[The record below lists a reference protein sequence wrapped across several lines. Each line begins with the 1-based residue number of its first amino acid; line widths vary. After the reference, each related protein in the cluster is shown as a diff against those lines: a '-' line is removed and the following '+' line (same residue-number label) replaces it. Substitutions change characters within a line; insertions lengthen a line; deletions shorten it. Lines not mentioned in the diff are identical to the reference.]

1 MFPASIADGDSLSKQ
16 LVTDRK
22 SNLFQLSTLFLPP
35 LRWRNIAT
43 PAPQSIVMN
52 KLLMVTTVP
61 STLRSFLLPFAAH
74 FRAQGWQVDAM
85 ACGISTNPECLQGF
99 DRVWEVEW
107 SRNPLDPRNL
117 LSAPSVIRK
126 IVTREKYDLV
136 HVHTPVASFVTR
148 YALKDLRKQLR
159 LKVIYTAHGFHFFA
173 GGNPLK
179 NFVFINLEKF
189 AGRWT
194 DYLVTI
200 NHEDKKAALNYRLL
214 AADRCRYMP
223 GIGVDLA
230 YYNRQAVSDAAI
242 AQVRQEL
249 GLGSRDRL
257 LISVA
262 EFTARKHHVDAV
274 AAFAKLARTDVHLA
288 FAGTGPLMGRI
299 RQLAVKLGVADR
311 IHFLG
316 IRKDI
321 PFLMSAASAN
331 ILVSAQEGLPRC
343 ILESL
348 ALATP
353 TIGTKIRGTQDLLA
367 GGCGQLVDVGD
378 IDGLVAAMEWVLDRP
393 QDAKNMSKLGSERI
407 CVYNLDSIVQ
417 LHEQLYA
424 EALNN

>member
-1 MFPASIADGDSLSKQ
+1 MK
-16 LVTDRK
+16 
-22 SNLFQLSTLFLPP
+22 
-35 LRWRNIAT
+35 
-43 PAPQSIVMN
+43 

-99 DRVWEVEW
+99 DRVWEVKW

-117 LSAPSVIRK
+117 LSAPPVIRK

-136 HVHTPVASFVTR
+136 HVHTPVAAFVTR
-148 YALKDLRKQLR
+148 YALKDLRKQLK

-200 NHEDKKAALNYRLL
+200 NHEDKKSALNYRLL
-214 AADRCRYMP
+214 AAARCRYMP

-230 YYNRQAVSDAAI
+230 YYNRQAVSNSAI

-257 LISVA
+257 LLSVA

-288 FAGTGPLMGRI
+288 FAGTGPLMGQM

-321 PFLMSAASAN
+321 PLLMSAASAN

-343 ILESL
+343 VLESL

-353 TIGTKIRGTQDLLA
+353 TIGTRIRGTQDLLA

-378 IDGLVAAMEWVLDRP
+378 IDGLVAAMELVLDRP

-407 CVYNLDSIVQ
+407 CVYDLDSIVQ

-424 EALNN
+424 EALNS